1 MLFLM
6 LKCGLKSLIFNLD
19 QPMRSHNV
27 LILHMLIGRSSK
39 VSSFIGIRVNRL
51 CISIVFVL
59 YKTFTKNMKY
69 LYLPTCHVIINQHQI
84 NSEHAN
90 VILN

>member
-19 QPMRSHNV
+19 QPMRMRSHNV
-27 LILHMLIGRSSK
+27 LILHMLTGRSSK
-39 VSSFIGIRVNRL
+39 VSSFIGIGVNRL

-59 YKTFTKNMKY
+59 YKTLTKNMKKNY
-69 LYLPTCHVIINQHQI
+69 
-84 NSEHAN
+84 
-90 VILN
+90 